1 MQGEMKKIIIDPSDW
16 QKILNL
22 LSIVTVSFLQSKVAA
37 DALDAVS
44 RAQEIEVG
52 DKKEDT

>member
-22 LSIVTVSFLQSKVAA
+22 LSIVTVSFLQSKVGA
-37 DALDAVS
+37 DALYAVG